1 MITKEEIMKVK
12 DMDDIEELENEKLE
26 DYRNKMYNEL
36 LKDEEVKKHLSNIF
50 NVTENKLGNVLM
62 INGNPPLDNF
72 NEEEIW

>member
-36 LKDEEVKKHLSNIF
+36 LKDEEVKKHLSNVF
-50 NVTENKLGNVLM
+50 NVAEDKLGNVLM
-62 INGNPPLDNF
+62 INGNAPLDDF
-72 NEEEIW
+72 NGERN

>member
-26 DYRNKMYNEL
+26 NYRNKMYNKL
-36 LKDEEVKKHLSNIF
+36 LKDEEVKRHLSNVF

-62 INGNPPLDNF
+62 INGSSPLDNF
-72 NEEEIW
+72 YEEEIR